1 MANLWL
7 TLGIVTFLFIA
18 WVELTVGNIFLR
30 TDSLGSKSLN
40 WQSLLG
46 FLSHPFR
53 SSLLW
58 TRDTLDINYAFVLL
72 TTLVLYFAL
81 KT

>member
-18 WVELTVGNIFLR
+18 WAELTVGNIFLR

-40 WQSLLG
+40 WMSLFG

-58 TRDTLDINYAFVLL
+58 TRETLDINYAFVLL
-72 TTLVLYFAL
+72 TTLILYFAL

>member
-1 MANLWL
+1 MENLWL

-46 FLSHPFR
+46 FLGHPFR

-58 TRDTLDINYAFVLL
+58 TRDTLDINYAFVIL
-72 TTLVLYFAL
+72 TTLILYFAL

>member
-18 WVELTVGNIFLR
+18 WTELTVGNIFLR
-30 TDSLGSKSLN
+30 TNSLGSKSLN

-53 SSLLW
+53 SSMLW

-72 TTLVLYFAL
+72 TTLILYFAL

>member
-18 WVELTVGNIFLR
+18 WTELTVGNIFFR
-30 TDSLGSKSLN
+30 TNGLGSKSLN
-40 WQSLLG
+40 WASLLG

-53 SSLLW
+53 SPLLW
-58 TRDTLDINYAFVLL
+58 TRDTLDINYAFVIL